1 MILELF
7 IIVSK
12 HTYICIIYVKGGV
25 LNNYINKYYM
35 QLLKEAVVVGLGTVL
50 VGSVVGAVL
59 GKFFSTNLPTICK
72 EWNKNHIMEISLFL
86 TGFLLHIICEYT
98 GINKWYCKNSYA
110 CSK

>member
-72 EWNKNHIMEISLFL
+72 EWNKNHIVKIVTLAL
-86 TGFLLHIICEYT
+86 NNNNKIDTYLL
-98 GINKWYCKNSYA
+98 CKIDTYN
-110 CSK
+110 